1 MADQVRQGPEP
12 STWAPMASVIF
23 RGLWFAQLGS
33 NVGTWMQTVGAQWML
48 VTEPNAATLVS
59 LVQVA
64 TTLPVMLLSLP
75 SGVLADLIDRRH
87 LLISVQT
94 AMALTAGLLAVLT
107 WAGVTTPVVVLV
119 LLFLMGCGQA
129 LTAPA
134 WQAIQPSLVPRAQI
148 PAAAALG
155 SMNVN
160 VGRAAGPAIAGVL
173 VAVSGPTLV
182 FALNAVS
189 FIGVVVVLI
198 AWREKKLAAQAL
210 PMERPVAALGTG
222 LRFIRNAP
230 AVRRIL
236 LRSVLFI
243 VPASALWALLP
254 VVAHGPL
261 HLGSAGYGGLLGALG
276 LGAVLGAFGLSR
288 LRMRFSANELM
299 AASAIVFG
307 AATVV
312 LALVPSV
319 MVVALV
325 LILAGTAWLVVLS
338 ILNSSMQLMLPN
350 WVRARG
356 LAAYM
361 VVFMG
366 GQAVGSL
373 LWGGIAG
380 LTNTVWV
387 LIVSAILLAVCAMS
401 VATWPL
407 PLTIGRLDL
416 TPSAHW
422 PEPALVFEPDPS
434 DGPVMVLKTYQVA
447 AEDID
452 SFTSLMCKVGEAQQR
467 SGGMQWG
474 LFADGNAPGRFVEKF
489 LVRSWEDHLRQH
501 QERNT
506 AADQAVQAQAEAL
519 SIERPTVRHLIA
531 ATASTRRN
539 GQ

>member
-1 MADQVRQGPEP
+1 
-12 STWAPMASVIF
+12 MASVIF

-75 SGVLADLIDRRH
+75 SGVLADLLDRRH

-134 WQAIQPSLVPRAQI
+134 WQAIQPNLVPRAQI

-173 VAVSGPTLV
+173 VSISGPTLV
-182 FALNAVS
+182 FGLNAVS

-198 AWREKKLAAQAL
+198 AWREKKQAAQSL
-210 PMERPVAALGTG
+210 PMERTVAALGTG
-222 LRFIRNAP
+222 LRFIRSAP

-261 HLGSAGYGGLLGALG
+261 RLESAGYGGLLGALG
-276 LGAVLGAFGLSR
+276 LGA
-288 LRMRFSANELM
+288 
-299 AASAIVFG
+299 
-307 AATVV
+307 ATVV
-312 LALVPSV
+312 LAMVPSV
-319 MVVALV
+319 IVVALV

-338 ILNSSMQLMLPN
+338 ILNSSMPLMLPN

-387 LIVSAILLAVCAMS
+387 LIMSAILLGVCAMS

-407 PLTIGRLDL
+407 QPIIGQLDL

-422 PEPALVFEPDPS
+422 PEPALAFEPDPS

-447 AEDID
+447 ADDVD

-467 SGGMQWG
+467 SGAMQWG

-519 SIERPTVRHLIA
+519 SKERPTVRHLIA
-531 ATASTRRN
+531 ATASARRN
-539 GQ
+539 GK